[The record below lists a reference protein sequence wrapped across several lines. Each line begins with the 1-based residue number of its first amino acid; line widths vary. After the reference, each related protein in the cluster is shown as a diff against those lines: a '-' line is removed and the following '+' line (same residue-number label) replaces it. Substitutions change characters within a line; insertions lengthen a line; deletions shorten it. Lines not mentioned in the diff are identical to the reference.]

1 MVDAKTLLL
10 NTIDQSGHAITGD
23 GTHSVQKGATYWFTG
38 LSGSGKSTLSVGMK
52 AKIDALV
59 GDNKK
64 VFILDGDVIR
74 TGLNKGLGFSSE
86 DRAENIRRIAEVSKL
101 FAMAGQICF
110 VAFISPYS
118 SGRNFARQIHA
129 DAGLNFAEV
138 YVSASLEACEARD
151 VKGLY
156 QKARD
161 GIIKNFTGISD
172 PYEAPENPEL
182 NIDTGALNVDQSM
195 AILLKHMHDHG
206 VIKSNTDKRVV
217 NSLIKEPTE
226 EEAKEAAELK
236 FIELEEQQ
244 AQYLQTIGDGWAFP
258 LKRFMNEIEL
268 LQVLHMHTLTDE
280 VGHRHLLS
288 VPITQHVTAAQKAE
302 LTGAKKV
309 ALKYKGEIY
318 AVINE
323 PVFFDNRKEE
333 ICARQFGTFSAK
345 HPKAEVIFAQG
356 EFLIS
361 GASMRFFKRLIFND
375 GIDQFR
381 LTPSE
386 IQAQIAARGADA
398 VYAFQVRNPLHNG
411 HVLLL
416 KDTREQLLK
425 LGFKNPILLLHP
437 LGGWCKDDD
446 VPTNVRMH
454 QHQAL
459 LDDGTLD
466 PAHTILAVWPS
477 PMYYGGP
484 TEVLWHASSRVN
496 CGITHFITGRDPAGV
511 KHPEDPTKDCYDVWH
526 GQKLLVN
533 QKALLNGVEVLP
545 FRVAAYHKAKQQME
559 F

>member
-118 SGRNFARQIHA
+118 AGRNFARQIHA

-182 NIDTGALNVDQSM
+182 NIDTGALNVDQSL

-217 NSLIKEPTE
+217 NSLVKEPTE

>member
-1 MVDAKTLLL
+1 MVDAKTLLM
-10 NTIDQSGHAITGD
+10 NTSDQSGAAKVGE
-23 GTHSVQKGATYWFTG
+23 GTHSLQKGATYWFTG
-38 LSGSGKSTLSVGMK
+38 LSGSGKSTLSVGLK

-74 TGLNKGLGFSSE
+74 TGLNKGLGFSNE

-101 FAMAGQICF
+101 FAMSGQIVF

-118 SGRNFARQIHA
+118 AGRNFARQIHQE
-129 DAGLNFAEV
+129 AGLNFAEV
-138 YVSASLEACEARD
+138 YVSASLEVCESRD

-156 QKARD
+156 QKARE

-182 NIDTGALNVDQSM
+182 TVDTGALNVEQSK
-195 AILLKHMHDHG
+195 ALILKHLSDTG
-206 VIKSNTDKRVV
+206 VLRVNNSSRVV
-217 NSLIKEPTE
+217 NSLIKAATE
-226 EEAKEAAELK
+226 EEAKEAEGLK
-236 FIELEEQQ
+236 SIELTEIE
-244 AQYLQTIGDGWAFP
+244 AQFLQTIGDGWAFP
-258 LKRFMNEIEL
+258 LNRFMNELEL
-268 LQVLHMHTLTDE
+268 LQVLHMKTITDE
-280 VGHRHLLS
+280 VGKRHLLS
-288 VPITQHVTAAQKAE
+288 VPITQSVSAEKKAE
-302 LTGAKKV
+302 LTGEKKV
-309 ALKYKGEIY
+309 ALRYKGEVY

-333 ICARQFGTFSAK
+333 IITRTFGTFSSK
-345 HPKAEVIFAQG
+345 HPMATVMMTQG
-356 EFLIS
+356 DFLIS
-361 GASMRFFKRLIFND
+361 GASMRFFKRLVFGD
-375 GIDQFR
+375 GIDHFR
-381 LTPSE
+381 LTPAE
-386 IQAQIAARGADA
+386 IQTQIQAKGADA

-466 PAHTILAVWPS
+466 PEHTILAVWPS
-477 PMYYGGP
+477 PMFYGGP
-484 TEVLWHASSRVN
+484 TEVLWHASSRVG

-511 KHPEDPTKDCYDVWH
+511 KHPEDPSKDLYDVWH

-533 QKALLNGVEVLP
+533 
-545 FRVAAYHKAKQQME
+545 
-559 F
+559 